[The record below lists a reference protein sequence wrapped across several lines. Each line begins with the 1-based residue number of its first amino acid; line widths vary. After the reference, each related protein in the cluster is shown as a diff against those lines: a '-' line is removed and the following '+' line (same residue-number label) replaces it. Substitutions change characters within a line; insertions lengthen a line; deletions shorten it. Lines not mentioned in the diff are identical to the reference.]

1 MGSDRRAAAA
11 ARLLTRIFTALDVP
25 LTFRLWDD
33 RVTHVGARGESPFA
47 IVVRSPAVLR
57 RLLRKPTPARFGE
70 AFIGGDIDIE
80 GDLFAAMSAGNH
92 VEHLRIPLR
101 TRLAVLGRTLWL

>member
-11 ARLLTRIFTALDVP
+11 ARLLTRVFTALDVP
-25 LTFRLWDD
+25 LSFRLWDD
-33 RVTHVGARGESPFA
+33 SVARVGAHGESPFA

-57 RLLRKPTPARFGE
+57 RLLRRPTPRRFGE

-80 GDLFAAMSAGNH
+80 GDVFAAISAGNH
-92 VEHLRIPLR
+92 IEYLHLPLR
-101 TRLAVLGRTLWL
+101 TRLAVLSRTLWL